1 LLPSYEIR
9 IKETQAKGK
18 KLREGHIF
26 HKVFPPNKNLNRTEP
41 QTVSLTSSSE
51 KSSSGSK
58 TDPNHNDDSD
68 TTNDTANNVIVQLT
82 EPHLLKTQSERHPT
96 IVTGDKAPAN
106 AENFKVSPK
115 RLLEIKQQFSKT
127 NELFLKKSQSQNVA
141 EIPDWRTPKKSPEID
156 RTGEG
161 NVLGSQNPA
170 SPQKQFTTGSM
181 HIPDKFRAKLKGPQ
195 LNLNLNFNGPGEVE
209 HGSITPGKLKNGVVQ
224 SKDPET
230 NEGINNDPDMRKKMI
245 SEHNQKLM
253 NKMSNSSASKKENT
267 TESFPSSD

>member
-18 KLREGHIF
+18 KLHKGHIF

-51 KSSSGSK
+51 KSSSGSI

-68 TTNDTANNVIVQLT
+68 TTNDTANNVIVKLT

-156 RTGEG
+156 RTDEG

-170 SPQKQFTTGSM
+170 SPHKQFTTGSM

-195 LNLNLNFNGPGEVE
+195 LNLNLNFNSPGEVE

-224 SKDPET
+224 SKDP
-230 NEGINNDPDMRKKMI
+230 EGINNDPDMRKKMI